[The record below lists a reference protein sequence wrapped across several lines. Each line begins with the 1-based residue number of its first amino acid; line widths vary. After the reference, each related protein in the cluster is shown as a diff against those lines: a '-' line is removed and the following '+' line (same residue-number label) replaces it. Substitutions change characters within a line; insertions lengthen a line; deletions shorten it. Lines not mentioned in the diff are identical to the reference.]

1 VHTHYRNIKQDRR
14 GAKKH
19 TKYRATASQ
28 VNRANKGREQARET
42 EQDRGNET
50 YHKHN
55 KKQARHTGQ
64 TEGEKM
70 TETGQR
76 SMTGQMQKK
85 QSKHMWKNIQCKHA
99 RTRAHTHVRSKDTN
113 KPKHSERRP
122 GKHWKP
128 RADHDNAGTTL
139 IPKLHEACAR
149 NNARTTLK
157 RMDHKLHEALARA
170 RATAAAEGQG
180 SGLGSETM
188 QGQH

>member
-1 VHTHYRNIKQDRR
+1 VQTHYRNIEQDRR

-76 SMTGQMQKK
+76 SMTGQMQKNNQNTCGK
-85 QSKHMWKNIQCKHA
+85 TYNVNMQEPEHIHMSGAKTQTNQNIA
-99 RTRAHTHVRSKDTN
+99 N
-113 KPKHSERRP
+113 
-122 GKHWKP
+122 
-128 RADHDNAGTTL
+128 ADQVNIGNRGRIMTT
-139 IPKLHEACAR
+139 
-149 NNARTTLK
+149 
-157 RMDHKLHEALARA
+157 
-170 RATAAAEGQG
+170 
-180 SGLGSETM
+180 
-188 QGQH
+188 QGQP